1 MIFFF
6 GSKTKAATISD
17 ETIEVKYN
25 DAITLIPTDLTML
38 QSRPAL
44 RGESETEGKGAR
56 AALHTTINLR
66 HPTAKV
72 AGAPVAAEAPVVA
85 RLQCAEFAQAP
96 GAGGSPPSAQ

>member
-56 AALHTTINLR
+56 ASISTRRSTRYTTLLE
-66 HPTAKV
+66 V

-85 RLQCAEFAQAP
+85 RLQCA
-96 GAGGSPPSAQ
+96 